1 MTRLHTHAAAVDSVP
16 RLLTTVTRLSPLPLC
31 GRADAED
38 SRGQYAQ
45 PWPYAIPVC
54 DSGGK
59 PPTGWTACLP
69 GPQVNPW
76 LYHYFTET
84 PPLNQGFE
92 GRGGAWYIDRAAA
105 AFRAGNTTDAALYL
119 SCFAHGLEDRSS
131 PYHNFGGFEAQRAAI
146 DTKYQLTATCKAHLG
161 ADGARCFVLFWASN
175 DAGIEVTVPGY
186 TPVLLGNDT
195 ASAGMVV
202 GGRME
207 EISAV
212 SRQLTVMPGGYVDM
226 HLRDQAWWNDSAVP
240 SSATRDVMGRMAQ
253 LSTRLVA
260 DAWYTAWTLSQ
271 RPAVSSSVSSV
282 RMARNTKSDPEYE
295 KRWEAMVSK
304 AAAFDRLEASPR

>member
-1 MTRLHTHAAAVDSVP
+1 MLSHGPTQSQCATVVASRRPGGRHAYPARKSTLGCTTTSPRRLRSIRVLRGVEGRGT
-16 RLLTTVTRLSPLPLC
+16 LTAQRQPS
-31 GRADAED
+31 
-38 SRGQYAQ
+38 GQ
-45 PWPYAIPVC
+45 
-54 DSGGK
+54 
-59 PPTGWTACLP
+59 
-69 GPQVNPW
+69 
-76 LYHYFTET
+76 ET
-84 PPLNQGFE
+84 PP
-92 GRGGAWYIDRAAA
+92 
-105 AFRAGNTTDAALYL
+105 T
-119 SCFAHGLEDRSS
+119 
-131 PYHNFGGFEAQRAAI
+131 QRCI
-146 DTKYQLTATCKAHLG
+146 T
-161 ADGARCFVLFWASN
+161 N
-175 DAGIEVTVPGY
+175 DAGIEVAVPGY

-212 SRQLTVMPGGYVDM
+212 SRQLTVMPGGYVDL

-240 SSATRDVMGRMAQ
+240 SSETRDVMGRMAQ

-304 AAAFDRLEASPR
+304 AAAFDRLEALPR